1 MHSQMTTEF
10 PAVQTL
16 RTANLR
22 PRDADSSIFNACTRR
37 KEARKTISQLHSY
50 YAGAIAVTATAC
62 IMPDCKQGL
71 LSSHRFE
78 AGARSAAK
86 PALQSYGKDMM
97 GAQRRARRARVSDV
111 ATRTKSWVSQVGSAV
126 TDFSNH
132 LRPPRQRPN
141 RRLEAEVP
149 IVPYWAVCVA
159 VDAFIF
165 SFLALLWPFMATPD
179 GEPTALDAAVR
190 TCESNS
196 IVRMVRWLLIAMALC
211 SGICVMHPVQSGL
224 ALSV

>member
-1 MHSQMTTEF
+1 MHSQMTTEL

-16 RTANLR
+16 RTAKIHQ
-22 PRDADSSIFNACTRR
+22 RDADSNIVNACNRR
-37 KEARKTISQLHSY
+37 REGRKTISQLHSY

-62 IMPDCKQGL
+62 ILPDCKQGL

-78 AGARSAAK
+78 GGTRPALK
-86 PALQSYGKDMM
+86 PALHSYRKDEM
-97 GAQRRARRARVSDV
+97 GAQRRPRRVGVSDV

-132 LRPPRQRPN
+132 LRPPRQRAN
-141 RRLEAEVP
+141 RRPQAEAP

-159 VDAFIF
+159 LDAFML
-165 SFLALLWPFMATPD
+165 SFLALLWPFMATPNS
-179 GEPTALDAAVR
+179 EPTALDPAVR
-190 TCESNS
+190 GCEPKS
-196 IVRMVRWLLIAMALC
+196 IFSMVSWLLVAVALC

-224 ALSV
+224 SLSV